1 MAHPE
6 STIYALSSGRL
17 PAGVAVLRISGTAAF
32 NALSALIGPRLP
44 SPRNA
49 SLKTIRNRN
58 NEVLDQALV
67 LVFPGPN
74 SFTGEDCV
82 EIQLHGSV
90 AVVDAVFAE
99 LDAMPGL
106 RPAEAG
112 EFSKRAF
119 DNGKMDLLEVEGLA
133 DLLKAET
140 EMQRRLAVE
149 QTSGRLSA
157 VYDGWANKL
166 TRCRA
171 LIEAELDFSDEED
184 VPDSVAA
191 QVWDEVG
198 KLHLEISQHLSAS
211 SSSEIIRD
219 GFKVAL
225 VGAPNVGKSSLLNA
239 LSGRDVAIVTDIAG
253 TTRDVI
259 DVDLNID
266 GYLVRLYD
274 TAGLRDTIDPV
285 EIEGISRARGTA
297 AQADL
302 VFLLS
307 DIDSEAQQIDTT
319 GDTTVIHLA
328 TKADLRG
335 GGDLTDCDLA
345 ISAKTGIGLDAL
357 RLAITSEIQKR
368 VGSSHGL
375 APVRARHKKRLEETL
390 NYVSD
395 AQNSE
400 GMDLA
405 IRSEYLRLAAMSLGR
420 ITGRV
425 DVEDLLGVIFSEF
438 CIGK

>member
-17 PAGVAVLRISGTAAF
+17 PAGVAVLRISGSEAF
-32 NALSALIGPRLP
+32 KALAALIGPRLP
-44 SPRNA
+44 SPRSA
-49 SLKTIRNRN
+49 ALKTIRNRN

-67 LVFPGPN
+67 LWFPGPN

-82 EIQLHGSV
+82 EIQLHGSL

-166 TRCRA
+166 SRCRA

-198 KLHLEISQHLSAS
+198 KLHLEISQHLSGS
-211 SSSEIIRD
+211 VSSEIIRD

-266 GYLVRLYD
+266 GYLVRIYD

-285 EIEGISRARGTA
+285 EVEGISRARRTA

-302 VFLLS
+302 VLLLS
-307 DIDSEAQQIDTT
+307 DIDSEAQQIETT
-319 GDTTVIHLA
+319 EDATVIRLA

-335 GGDLTDCDLA
+335 GDVLTDCDLA
-345 ISAKTGIGLDAL
+345 ISANTGIGLDAL
-357 RLAITSEIQKR
+357 KLAITSEIQKR

>member
-1 MAHPE
+1 MAHRE

-17 PAGVAVLRISGTAAF
+17 PAGVAVLRISGSEAF
-32 NALSALIGPRLP
+32 NALAALIGPRLP

-82 EIQLHGSV
+82 EIQLHGSL

-99 LDAMPGL
+99 LDAIPGL

-198 KLHLEISQHLSAS
+198 KLHLEISQHLSGSA
-211 SSSEIIRD
+211 SSEIIRD

-266 GYLVRLYD
+266 GYLVRIYD

-285 EIEGISRARGTA
+285 EVEGIARARRTA

-302 VFLLS
+302 VLLLT
-307 DIDSEAQQIDTT
+307 DIDSVPQQIETTEDTA
-319 GDTTVIHLA
+319 VLRLA

-335 GGDLTDCDLA
+335 GDDLAHCDLA
-345 ISAKTGIGLDAL
+345 ISAKTGTGLDVL
-357 RLAITSEIQKR
+357 RSVITAEIQKR
-368 VGSSHGL
+368 VGSSHAL
-375 APVRARHKKRLEETL
+375 APVRARHKKRLEETV

-395 AQNSE
+395 ALNSE

>member
-17 PAGVAVLRISGTAAF
+17 PAGIAVLRISGSEAF
-32 NALSALIGPRLP
+32 NALSALIGPHLP
-44 SPRNA
+44 PPRNA

-67 LVFPGPN
+67 LLFPGPN

-82 EIQLHGSV
+82 EIQLHGSL

-99 LDAMPGL
+99 LDATPGL

-171 LIEAELDFSDEED
+171 LIEAQLDFSDEED

-191 QVWDEVG
+191 QVWDQVG
-198 KLHLEISQHLSAS
+198 KLHQEISQHLRGSA
-211 SSSEIIRD
+211 SSEIIRD

-225 VGAPNVGKSSLLNA
+225 LGAPNVGKSSLLNA

-266 GYLVRLYD
+266 GYLVRIYD

-285 EIEGISRARGTA
+285 EVEGVSRARRTA

-302 VFLLS
+302 VLLLS
-307 DIDSEAQQIDTT
+307 DIDSEAQQIETT
-319 GDTTVIHLA
+319 GDTTVIRLA

-335 GGDLTDCDLA
+335 GDDRTYCDLA
-345 ISAKTGIGLDAL
+345 ISAKTGAGLDAL
-357 RLAITSEIQKR
+357 RSLITAEIQNR

-395 AQNSE
+395 AVNSE

>member
-1 MAHPE
+1 MVHPS

-17 PAGVAVLRISGTAAF
+17 PAGVAVLRISGPDSFAA
-32 NALSALIGPRLP
+32 LTALIGKSLP
-44 SPRNA
+44 APRNA
-49 SLKTIRNRN
+49 CLKTIRNRN

-67 LVFPGPN
+67 LLFPAPH

-82 EIQLHGSV
+82 EIQLHGSL
-90 AVVDAVFAE
+90 AVVEAVFAE
-99 LDAMPGL
+99 LDAVPGL

-140 EMQRRLAVE
+140 EMQRRLAIE
-149 QTSGRLSA
+149 QTTGRLSA
-157 VYDGWANKL
+157 VYDGWAQKL

-184 VPDSVAA
+184 VPDSVAS
-191 QVWDEVG
+191 QVWAEVAR
-198 KLHLEISQHLSAS
+198 LRDQIANHLNAGV
-211 SSSEIIRD
+211 SSEIIRD

-225 VGAPNVGKSSLLNA
+225 VGAPNVGKSSLMNV

-259 DVDLNID
+259 DVDLNIG
-266 GYLVRLYD
+266 GYLVRLHD
-274 TAGLRDTIDPV
+274 TAGLRETTDAV
-285 EIEGISRARGTA
+285 EVEGIRRARMTA
-297 AQADL
+297 ARADL
-302 VFLLS
+302 VLVLN
-307 DIDSEAQQIDTT
+307 DIDSEAQQVETSEE
-319 GDTTVIHLA
+319 TTVVHLA
-328 TKADLRG
+328 TKADIRAAD
-335 GGDLTDCDLA
+335 DLLNADLA
-345 ISAKTGIGLDAL
+345 ISARTGAGIEQLKSL
-357 RLAITSEIQKR
+357 IKSEIEKR
-368 VGSSHGL
+368 VGSGHGL
-375 APVRARHKKRLEETL
+375 SPVRARHKKRLEETL
-390 NYVSD
+390 DYVSD
-395 AQNSE
+395 ALRSD
-400 GMDLA
+400 GMDLV

>member
-1 MAHPE
+1 MAHSE

-17 PAGVAVLRISGTAAF
+17 PAGVAVLRISGAEAF
-32 NALSALIGPRLP
+32 NALAALIGPRLP

-82 EIQLHGSV
+82 EIQLHGSL

-99 LDAMPGL
+99 LDAIPGL

-198 KLHLEISQHLSAS
+198 KLHLEISQHLSGNA
-211 SSSEIIRD
+211 SSEIIRD

-259 DVDLNID
+259 DVDLNIA

-274 TAGLRDTIDPV
+274 TAGLRETVDLV
-285 EIEGISRARGTA
+285 EIEGISRARRTA

-302 VFLLS
+302 VLLLC
-307 DIDSEAQQIDTT
+307 DIDSESQQIETA
-319 GDTTVIHLA
+319 GDTTVLRLV
-328 TKADLRG
+328 TKADLL
-335 GGDLTDCDLA
+335 GGDVLTDCDLA

>member
-1 MAHPE
+1 MD
-6 STIYALSSGRL
+6 TIYALSSGSL
-17 PAGVAVLRISGTAAF
+17 PAGVAVLRLSGPLAIP
-32 NALSALIGPRLP
+32 ALISLIGDRLP
-44 SPRNA
+44 SPRSA
-49 SLKTIRNRN
+49 GLRTIRNRN
-58 NEVLDQALV
+58 DETIDQALV
-67 LVFPGPN
+67 LQFPAPH

-82 EIQLHGSV
+82 EIHVHGGR
-90 AVVDAVFAE
+90 AVVAAVFSE
-99 LDAMPGL
+99 VDAIPGI

-119 DNGKMDLLEVEGLA
+119 DNNKMDLLEVEGLA

-149 QTSGRLSA
+149 QTSGRLSEL
-157 VYDGWANKL
+157 YDGWATQL

-184 VPDSVAA
+184 VPDSVAE
-191 QVWDEVG
+191 QVWTTVSALRKDIEH
-198 KLHLEISQHLSAS
+198 HLGAG

-253 TTRDVI
+253 TTRDVLS
-259 DVDLNID
+259 VDLNID
-266 GYLVRLYD
+266 GYLVTLFD
-274 TAGLRDTIDPV
+274 TAGLRETIDIVEQEGVRRARQTAKTADLILLLSEIDSPPQQLDESSDAPV
-285 EIEGISRARGTA
+285 LRLCTKSDLSNFADANAVDLLISAQTGDGLQQLRSIIKSEIE
-297 AQADL
+297 
-302 VFLLS
+302 
-307 DIDSEAQQIDTT
+307 
-319 GDTTVIHLA
+319 
-328 TKADLRG
+328 
-335 GGDLTDCDLA
+335 
-345 ISAKTGIGLDAL
+345 
-357 RLAITSEIQKR
+357 KR
-368 VGSSHGL
+368 VGSSLTL
-375 APVRARHKKRLEETL
+375 APVRTRHMKRLEETL

-395 AQNSE
+395 ALNAQ
-400 GMDLA
+400 GMELA
-405 IRSEYLRLAAMSLGR
+405 IRSEYLRLAATSLGR